1 MSTYLPGVTDTGFN
15 PISYTPNFPY
25 MINALQKAQAKYDAN
40 YNEIANSYD
49 KVANSLLSVP
59 ENNEYRNQFL
69 EDAKE
74 QLKQLS
80 SKDLSLRQNVDEAEK
95 IFAPLWEDE
104 DLLADY
110 KISKQYESE
119 VAQYSRLKN
128 SDKKED
134 RDRAWDEGLAYV
146 QLTKKELS
154 LAKRGDGS
162 IQKVKVRP
170 FISNI
175 DLNGEIT
182 KELKN
187 LGYADGII
195 QSFTTPGYIH
205 KLINGQGTS
214 ELYENVI
221 NSIIK
226 NRPDLNDFFKVKGV
240 VQYESSVLNIMSE
253 NPTLSRK
260 EAELEAKKKYA
271 NTNISAYNEKIK
283 IYNSQIKGDDK
294 YEGLEKELN
303 TIKESLFN
311 PEKGKIALGILT
323 TDSKEYKDYVEKEKL
338 YNSLK
343 SEINDY
349 NSKIANLKSD
359 DYYNTDGEDYF
370 TELFKDRFI
379 EENAKVRGAAF
390 KQEITSDASYNVSQR
405 IDSQFDMLDQRLE
418 AQERML
424 QERLANQRFLA
435 GLNEDGTVGGTGT
448 TASTIGG
455 ALPVVGRSPK
465 KELTQSEQQNV
476 PTVEGVFGQQ
486 RQPEDSYYKT
496 FESNLNS
503 YRDLMVTSAAN
514 ALNQSDLMSEI
525 PNFSKYV
532 NYLNHYASGGKY
544 DPKFKKSEI
553 ESAYKALKDKKILGD
568 DITAYN
574 QLPASQLNKLIA
586 YASTNTFA
594 SQNPEFISNRIA
606 YEDAAQ
612 RYNTTSKINEDFT
625 KEWYKRKP
633 TKEYSGVIK
642 PKNKDGDYKPI
653 TAEDIQSV
661 PLEKLSTR
669 YAVPSKKITEKLP
682 DYIANAFING
692 QIPVEKWGAF
702 PKAGI
707 LYNYGWNAVHMKN
720 SYLYE
725 DPKTNKKW
733 DLSNLVEK
741 YGEPTNVST
750 KLKQYELEKSKEFKQ
765 FFSKRGEDADTWI
778 FSKGLRYSNN
788 TEDLTRDKAT
798 TIATS
803 AIENNRDNL
812 IKGTT
817 TIKPSNWDQL
827 KEGVNEETLIG
838 VLGELFGNQTVLDKS
853 LSNVFLSYTGTDPN
867 KSNVKLEF
875 DLAKL
880 KNNITTLVLTKDSQL
895 HTEKGILSVINSII
909 KNNVSLDINK
919 NVFTS
924 FAKDN
929 YMSSVITEKM
939 LANGIKAS
947 DYEKNDLY
955 YDYKLS
961 EGANNQIVLTY
972 SINGYEPTTNQFLP
986 GEQKIEYYDKSYGI
1000 DNILKNLRELAF
1012 ANAIKI
1018 KNYFK
1023 QKEQQERL
1031 KIQDPVQQEAQ
1042 KAAEQK
1048 STKKLL
1054 GETNEEYIARMKSM
1068 GVIR

>member
-40 YNEIANSYD
+40 YNEIANSYN
-49 KVANSLLSVP
+49 KVANSLLLVP

-69 EDAKE
+69 EDVKE

-80 SKDLSLRQNVDEAEK
+80 SKDLSLRQNVDEAERL
-95 IFAPLWEDE
+95 FAPLWEDE

-175 DLNGEIT
+175 DFNGEIT

-187 LGYADGII
+187 LGYADGLI

-205 KLINGQGTS
+205 KLTNGQGTS

-240 VQYESSVLNIMSE
+240 VQYESSVLNTMSE

-338 YNSLK
+338 YNDLK

-390 KQEITSDASYNVSQR
+390 KQEITSDASHIASER
-405 IDSQFDMLDQRLE
+405 IDSQFKMLNQRLE

-435 GLNEDGTVGGTGT
+435 GLNDDGTVGGTGT

-465 KELTQSEQQNV
+465 KQLTQSEQQNV

-486 RQPEDSYYKT
+486 RQPENSYYRT

-544 DPKFKKSEI
+544 DPTFKGSEI
-553 ESAYKALKDKKILGD
+553 ESAFKALKDKKILGD
-568 DITAYN
+568 DITAFT
-574 QLPASQLNKLIA
+574 QSPASQLNKLIK

-594 SQNPEFISNRIA
+594 SENPEFISNRIA

-661 PLEKLSTR
+661 PLVELSTQ

-692 QIPVEKWGAF
+692 Q
-702 PKAGI
+702 
-707 LYNYGWNAVHMKN
+707 
-720 SYLYE
+720 
-725 DPKTNKKW
+725 
-733 DLSNLVEK
+733 
-741 YGEPTNVST
+741 
-750 KLKQYELEKSKEFKQ
+750 
-765 FFSKRGEDADTWI
+765 
-778 FSKGLRYSNN
+778 
-788 TEDLTRDKAT
+788 
-798 TIATS
+798 
-803 AIENNRDNL
+803 
-812 IKGTT
+812 
-817 TIKPSNWDQL
+817 
-827 KEGVNEETLIG
+827 
-838 VLGELFGNQTVLDKS
+838 
-853 LSNVFLSYTGTDPN
+853 
-867 KSNVKLEF
+867 
-875 DLAKL
+875 
-880 KNNITTLVLTKDSQL
+880 
-895 HTEKGILSVINSII
+895 
-909 KNNVSLDINK
+909 
-919 NVFTS
+919 
-924 FAKDN
+924 
-929 YMSSVITEKM
+929 
-939 LANGIKAS
+939 NG
-947 DYEKNDLY
+947 
-955 YDYKLS
+955 
-961 EGANNQIVLTY
+961 
-972 SINGYEPTTNQFLP
+972 F
-986 GEQKIEYYDKSYGI
+986 
-1000 DNILKNLRELAF
+1000 
-1012 ANAIKI
+1012 
-1018 KNYFK
+1018 
-1023 QKEQQERL
+1023 
-1031 KIQDPVQQEAQ
+1031 
-1042 KAAEQK
+1042 
-1048 STKKLL
+1048 
-1054 GETNEEYIARMKSM
+1054 
-1068 GVIR
+1068 